1 MSQLRCLTI
10 KAKEPSRVADF
21 YRTVFELNTVSEDP
35 ELVRL
40 SDGVFTLAFLKENKE
55 GSMDSTPAAF
65 KSKSWRA
72 FSKNRKR
79 VGQASPQSEA
89 QVADSDHNL
98 IDLTT
103 KDFGVAP
110 EKTRYPIRHIALY
123 TADPKRLSNFYNA
136 AFGMKEVAQTD
147 RSSIFVSDGYFNL
160 ALLYQRVREEK
171 NGFNHFGFHVND
183 LEEIRDRAEK
193 AGTRRGAARPSR
205 IPFAEVRI
213 HDPEGNGVDI
223 SVKGGT
229 RKAPKRKIYPR

>member
-21 YRTVFELNTVSEDP
+21 DRAVFELKTVSEDP

-40 SDGVFTLAFLKENKE
+40 SDGVFTLAFLKKSKE
-55 GSMDSTPAAF
+55 GSEGLHASGF
-65 KSKSWRA
+65 QVEELESVQEKSEK
-72 FSKNRKR
+72 
-79 VGQASPQSEA
+79 GGPASPQSEA

-103 KDFGVAP
+103 KNFGVAP

-147 RSSIFVSDGYFNL
+147 RSSIFVSDGYFTL
-160 ALLYQRVREEK
+160 ALLYQRVHEEK

-223 SVKGGT
+223 SVKGWD
-229 RKAPKRKIYPR
+229 A

>member
-10 KAKEPSRVADF
+10 KAQEPSRVADF
-21 YRTVFELNTVSEDP
+21 YRAVFELKTVSEDP

-40 SDGVFTLAFLKENKE
+40 SDGVFTLAFLKKSKE
-55 GSMDSTPAAF
+55 GSEGLYASGF
-65 KSKSWRA
+65 QVEELESVQEKSEKG
-72 FSKNRKR
+72 
-79 VGQASPQSEA
+79 GQASPQSEA

-103 KDFGVAP
+103 KNFGVAA

-160 ALLYQRVREEK
+160 ALLYQRVREER

-223 SVKGGT
+223 SVKGWD
-229 RKAPKRKIYPR
+229 A

>member
-21 YRTVFELNTVSEDP
+21 YRAVFELKTVSEDP

-40 SDGVFTLAFLKENKE
+40 SDGVFTLAFLKKSKE
-55 GSMDSTPAAF
+55 GSQGLHASGF
-65 KSKSWRA
+65 QVEELESVQQKSEKG
-72 FSKNRKR
+72 
-79 VGQASPQSEA
+79 GQASPQSEA

-103 KDFGVAP
+103 KNFGVAP

-160 ALLYQRVREEK
+160 ALLYQRVHEEK

-223 SVKGGT
+223 SVKGWD
-229 RKAPKRKIYPR
+229 A

>member
-10 KAKEPSRVADF
+10 KAKEPSQVADF
-21 YRTVFELNTVSEDP
+21 YRAVFELKTVSEDP

-40 SDGVFTLAFLKENKE
+40 SDGVFTLAFLKESKE
-55 GSMDSTPAAF
+55 GSEGLYASGF
-65 KSKSWRA
+65 QVEELESVQEKSEKG
-72 FSKNRKR
+72 
-79 VGQASPQSEA
+79 GQASPQSEA

-103 KDFGVAP
+103 KNFGVAA

-183 LEEIRDRAEK
+183 LEEIRDRVEK

-223 SVKGGT
+223 SVKGWD
-229 RKAPKRKIYPR
+229 A